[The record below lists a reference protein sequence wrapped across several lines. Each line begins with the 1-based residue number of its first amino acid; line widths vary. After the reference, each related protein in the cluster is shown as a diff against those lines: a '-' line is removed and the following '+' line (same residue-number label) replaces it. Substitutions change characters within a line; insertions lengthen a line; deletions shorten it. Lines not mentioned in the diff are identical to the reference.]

1 MKKFKT
7 FLGVLMML
15 CALLVS
21 EKIYVLITYACAAT
35 IHEIGHI
42 SAARLVGIKIKD
54 ISFDF
59 SGLRISIDERLTSYN
74 AEIWLAAAGPASNL
88 LSASAVALFIRM
100 SKREVLNAFA
110 AARDFIDSGI
120 PSVDGVCTFFII
132 ASCVQAVINLLPV
145 KTFDGG
151 RILHCVLARV
161 FDENISDTVL
171 SITSGIFVFVLWT
184 VSLYLMLKIS
194 SGLGIYI
201 FSASI
206 FSLTLINDK
215 IFYDK

>member
-1 MKKFKT
+1 MKNFKT

-21 EKIYVLITYACAAT
+21 EKIFVLIVYACAAT
-35 IHEIGHI
+35 IHELGHI
-42 SAARLVGIKIKD
+42 SAARALGIKIKD
-54 ISFDF
+54 VSFDY

-88 LSASAVALFIRM
+88 LSASAVALCIKM
-100 SKREVLNAFA
+100 SGREVLSVFEAT
-110 AARDFIDSGI
+110 RDFIDSGI
-120 PSVDGVCTFFII
+120 PSVSGVCAFFII

-151 RILHCVLARV
+151 RILHCMLARV
-161 FDENISDTVL
+161 FGENISDTVL
-171 SITSGIFVFVLWT
+171 SITSGIFVFTLWT

-206 FSLTLINDK
+206 FSMTLINDK
-215 IFYDK
+215 VFYDK